1 MYFQQWKEYFM
12 LNQAHFAHIHFSKTD
27 LFCIQEQK
35 LYTASLQQFQRGEY
49 SEGKHL
55 LRYAKQYGDPCYTEA
70 IQLFIKEE
78 QDHAMILGKFL
89 DKHEI
94 PRIKDHW
101 VDGVFR
107 FMRQLS
113 GIENTIAVLLVAEII
128 SKVYYRAL
136 QQATSSEMLQAIC
149 EQILK
154 DEEKH
159 LHFQCTTLKLMQS
172 KSSSIAKWLKAAYI
186 KTVLTGTIIVV
197 WKYHRTVLQ
206 NGGHSFSSFCQQNQ
220 QILSELLQMIKGQ
233 KEIPPALS
241 TMNNQLLTA

>member
-1 MYFQQWKEYFM
+1 MYFKTWKEYFE
-12 LNQAHFAHIHFSKTD
+12 LNQTHFAHISFSKTD
-27 LFCIQEQK
+27 LFCVQEQK
-35 LYTASLQQFQRGEY
+35 LYTSSLQQFQRGEH

-55 LRYAKQYGDPCYTEA
+55 LRYAQQYGDPCYTEA
-70 IQLFIKEE
+70 IKLFIKEE
-78 QDHAMILGKFL
+78 QNHALVLGRFL
-89 DKHEI
+89 DKHGI

-113 GIENTIAVLLVAEII
+113 GIENTITVLLVAEII

-136 QQATSSEMLQAIC
+136 QKATSSELLQAIC

-159 LHFQCTTLKLMQS
+159 LHFQCTTLKIMQS
-172 KSSSIAKWLKAAYI
+172 DSNKISKFLKAVYI
-186 KTVLTGTIIVV
+186 KTVLTGTIVVV
-197 WKYHRTVLQ
+197 WKYHHIVLK
-206 NGGHSFSSFCQQNQ
+206 NGGHSFLSFYRQNH
-220 QILSELLQMIKGQ
+220 QILTELLEMIKGQ

-241 TMNNQLLTA
+241 TIRNELLIA